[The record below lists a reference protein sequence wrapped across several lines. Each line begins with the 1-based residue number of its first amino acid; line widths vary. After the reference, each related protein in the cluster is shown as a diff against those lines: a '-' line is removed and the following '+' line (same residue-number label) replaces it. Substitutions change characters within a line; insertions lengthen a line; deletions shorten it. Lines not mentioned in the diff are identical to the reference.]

1 MSEERFDYNVNGNED
16 GEENNGA
23 TITSFKQLGLL
34 MGGFFGILFLMFIV
48 SKIPSLAWTLGIL
61 FGLLFIGGGVLFLKG
76 AKKVNMLPIL
86 LIIIGSASIVLT
98 VISKFV
104 PDIKEKYGTQMFSI
118 GAICL
123 GLFVLG
129 YPIIELIHA
138 KTKYKEIVE
147 ATVVRVDSRRSHGK
161 HHTRTY
167 RPVYEFTY
175 SGRTYTVKED
185 VFTSGRHPMV
195 GEIRDLAID
204 ENDPEVFYDFRSM
217 SQKLVGTSVFGV
229 AAIAV
234 GVIIMVMA

>member
-1 MSEERFDYNVNGNED
+1 MNNNITIIAGPCVIESAELLDIVARKLVEINTKLGTDIIFKASFDKANRTSIHSFRGPGLERGL
-16 GEENNGA
+16 
-23 TITSFKQLGLL
+23 QMLG
-34 MGGFFGILFLMFIV
+34 
-48 SKIPSLAWTLGIL
+48 
-61 FGLLFIGGGVLFLKG
+61 
-76 AKKVNMLPIL
+76 
-86 LIIIGSASIVLT
+86 
-98 VISKFV
+98 
-104 PDIKEKYGTQMFSI
+104 DIKEKYGTQMFSI

-175 SGRTYTVKED
+175 SGRTYTVKEE

-217 SQKLVGTSVFGV
+217 SQKLVGTSIFGV